1 MKALV
6 LEDVGKLVYKEVP
19 TPTPQAGEVLLHIKA
34 CGICSSDFDRCLKTG
49 TYHFPTIPGHEFAG
63 QVVAVGDGVD
73 SALIGRRAAVFPL
86 LPCRKC
92 DQCRIEAYA
101 RCRNYNYFGSR
112 CDGAFAEYIAV
123 PVWNLQ
129 LFDDTLDY
137 SVAALCEPAAVAYHS
152 VAAADVRY
160 GVEVCII
167 GTGTIG
173 ILAGM
178 WARERG
184 CGVTFVSRN
193 ERKNE
198 FLRRLGFNSFLA
210 SGESDAEA
218 FPIVLECVG
227 SDMSLAEAVQ
237 RVSTAGHVVLVG
249 NPDGDKNLSRKRY
262 WKILREEVTVKGVWN
277 SSYTSSN
284 NEWHKVLLELTA
296 KQGLFSQL
304 ITSKFPLS
312 DGIAVFDAIRGSEKL
327 EIKGMFVNE

>member
-6 LEDVGKLVYKEVP
+6 LEDVGKLVYKDVP
-19 TPTPQAGEVLLHIKA
+19 TPAPQVGEVLLHIKA

-123 PVWNLQ
+123 PEWNLQ
-129 LFDDTLDY
+129 LFDDALDY

-152 VAAADVRY
+152 VAAADVCP
-160 GVEVCII
+160 GMGVCII

-210 SGESDAEA
+210 SGENDADV

-237 RVSTAGHVVLVG
+237 RVSTAGQIVLVG
-249 NPDGDKNLSRKRY
+249 NPNGDKNLSRKRY

-296 KQGLFSQL
+296 KQGLFSGL

-312 DGIAVFDAIRGSEKL
+312 GGIAVFDAIRGSEKL